1 MAKADILQTPH
12 DAELQARPSASA
24 SRPPPG
30 KLETFAVLGGFI
42 GTVPLPW
49 LPDALARRLRGALV
63 PDVAARHGRAL
74 TPDARATLADP
85 SGTKAKRGP
94 LSQAF
99 TYLGRKLLVRIGPLA
114 VVPPIRGALETYVLG
129 YLFDRY
135 LSRPEETGR
144 MRIDG
149 EEARVVRRAIEQ
161 AILHVVSPERG
172 LEWKANPLS
181 PEESRDEITQA
192 LDGILSATTTIPSW
206 LLQRLATAFD
216 EALASPRPSP

>member
-1 MAKADILQTPH
+1 MAKSDILQTPR
-12 DAELQARPSASA
+12 DGELQTGASSTA

-49 LPDALARRLRGALV
+49 VPDALARRLRGALV
-63 PDVAARHGRAL
+63 QDVAARHGLAL

-85 SGTKAKRGP
+85 AGTKAKRGA
-94 LSQAF
+94 LGQAF
-99 TYLGRKLLVRIGPLA
+99 GYLSRKLLVRFGPLA

-135 LSRPEETGR
+135 LARSEETGR
-144 MRIDG
+144 MRVDG
-149 EEARVVRRAIEQ
+149 EEARAVRRAIEQ
-161 AILHVVSPERG
+161 AILQVVSPERG
-172 LEWKANPLS
+172 LEWPSNPLP

-216 EALASPRPSP
+216 EAVASPRMSP